1 MYLMVRNILQLFEL
15 LSYLYCFAAT
25 YGKKMKYNIYTVIF
39 VVAELVLMTGLNE
52 YNFPRYLVS
61 LSYVLMFL
69 YCMINYQE
77 SIKKTI
83 INCLIS
89 FVIVGILQLLCYM
102 GISLLYT
109 ENKYHFELTYELASS
124 IGSFL
129 IIIFLCRRIKLEKI
143 SDFLLTHN
151 KVIWAIGIFIFAVLT
166 SQVITMKRQGFLQA
180 DIIVASLYF
189 IVSLIM
195 LVWEWQKTRMESEKK
210 RAQLEINTLYYGA
223 YKSLVQS
230 VREKQHDLKN
240 HMNAI
245 SGMIYTIDNYDELVR
260 KQKEYF
266 QFLSNETAETS
277 LLTMIENPL
286 IAGFLTEK
294 IHQAEKE
301 HITVKW
307 ECKLTSSPLS
317 VPEYRLVEM
326 MGILM
331 DNAIEKVTRLDTLK
345 RIEVVLK
352 KENELLYF
360 GVTNV
365 CDVADISN
373 ARSFFNAGY
382 SSKGK
387 DRGIGLAK
395 LKRMIKEEKGEIA
408 VSEETIEDNPA
419 IRFEFAVPI

>member
-1 MYLMVRNILQLFEL
+1 MIRNILPLLEI
-15 LSYLYCFAAT
+15 LSYLYCFAAV
-25 YGKKMKYNIYTVIF
+25 YGKKMKYNIYAVLFAIGEMVIM
-39 VVAELVLMTGLNE
+39 LGIND
-52 YNFPRYLVS
+52 YGFPTYIIS
-61 LSYVLMFL
+61 LSYLLMFL
-69 YCMINYQE
+69 YCMLNYKDT
-77 SIKKTI
+77 IKTTI
-83 INCLIS
+83 VNCLLT
-89 FVIVGILQLLCYM
+89 FVINGMLQLLCYM
-102 GISLLYT
+102 AISLIYPQSSNSRVLIL
-109 ENKYHFELTYELASS
+109 EMASS
-124 IGSFL
+124 AACFL
-129 IIIFLCRRIKLEKI
+129 IVLFLYSNTVLAKVSQFILQRKKL
-143 SDFLLTHN
+143 L
-151 KVIWAIGIFIFAVLT
+151 WAIGIFIFLVLAD
-166 SQVITMKRQGFLQA
+166 QVYEMKRNAFLQPDVIVA
-180 DIIVASLYF
+180 IVYFIIVL
-189 IVSLIM
+189 LI
-195 LVWEWQKTRMESEKK
+195 LVLEWQKTQQDSERRKAQMEVN
-210 RAQLEINTLYYGA
+210 ALYYGA
-223 YKSLVQS
+223 YKGLVQS

-294 IHQAEKE
+294 IHQAEKK